1 MRWVVDVA
9 RRGQNKSTTNGP
21 SFFAFEAR
29 EKDLFEHVL
38 DIVKARQWTL
48 DAIAKER
55 VFGSGPAIEDLP
67 DD

>member
-9 RRGQNKSTTNGP
+9 RRCQDNRTANGP
-21 SFFAFEAR
+21 SFFAFEAG

-48 DAIAKER
+48 EAIAKR
-55 VFGSGPAIEDLP
+55 MIFGSGPAI
-67 DD
+67 